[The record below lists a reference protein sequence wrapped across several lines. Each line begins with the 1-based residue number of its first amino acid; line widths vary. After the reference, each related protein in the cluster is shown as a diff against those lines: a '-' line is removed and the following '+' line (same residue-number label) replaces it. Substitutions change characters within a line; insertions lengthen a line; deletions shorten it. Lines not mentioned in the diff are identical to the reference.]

1 MAKDA
6 TSQPSL
12 TLKRRLKA
20 RPQEVF
26 EAWTKP
32 EKMTQWWGK
41 STCRDPIAQTDVK
54 VGGRFRVQFW
64 GEGGEHHSVS
74 GVYREIEPN
83 RLLVFSW
90 AWQSTPERQSQVT
103 VDLRPDGDGTILTLT
118 HEQFFDQAACDDH
131 RRGWTFALDNLEKV
145 FA

>member
-1 MAKDA
+1 
-6 TSQPSL
+6 
-12 TLKRRLKA
+12 
-20 RPQEVF
+20 
-26 EAWTKP
+26 
-32 EKMTQWWGK
+32 MTQWWGK
-41 STCRDPIAQTDVK
+41 STCRDPVAETDVR

-74 GVYREIEPN
+74 GVYREIEPD
-83 RLLVFSW
+83 RRLVFSW

-103 VDLRPDGDGTILTLT
+103 VDLKPDGDGTILTLT

-131 RRGWTFALDNLEKV
+131 RRGWTAGLDNLERL